1 MNFVGIDLGTTFS
14 AIARIGPDGL
24 PVTIP
29 NAEGDLITPSVVL
42 FETDVNVVVGR
53 EAKRAALAEP
63 QNVAECIKRYMGE
76 PFYPGTFHGHKFSPV
91 AISALILAKLKRDA
105 EKQIGP
111 IAGAVITVPAYFDE
125 ARRQATAAAGAVAG
139 LKVLDIINEPTA
151 AALAYIIRNFVEGG
165 GKAEDFAQELAA
177 SKVPRVSLVYDLG
190 GGTFDVTLLRSQG
203 VNLKVLATAGD
214 VQLGGRDW
222 DERIA
227 AYFAE
232 AFRDQYGKDPRQ
244 DPLSHQALVAAAED
258 LKKDLSKRTRVRW
271 AVQHA
276 GKTLTGDLTRQE
288 FEKMTADLL
297 FRTQS
302 RLSRVIRDA
311 GLTWESVDEI
321 LAVGG
326 SIRMPQV
333 PEMLRQVTG
342 KEPFCGLSPDEAVAH
357 GAAIH
362 AAVSVVK
369 EPAEPLPHEG
379 ASQPK
384 RDARDCGDVLAQ
396 LYNPKEADEDLA
408 AKKQWMD
415 SMGEKCVNQLKSI
428 EVTDVNAH
436 SLGVVI
442 KDVKGR
448 KGIDHLIPRNTSLP
462 ATVTRHFGTSAPD
475 QRRVTVGV
483 VEGESDRLSECIPI
497 GVCRIEPLP
506 PGLPKGSPI
515 EVTFAYDSSSRL
527 HVQAVHV
534 GSGAWADVVIERRKG
549 VDPDMIKFNRELFSR
564 LVIA

>member
-42 FETDVNVVVGR
+42 FETEVNVVVGR

-63 QNVAECIKRYMGE
+63 QNVAECVKRYMGE
-76 PFYPGTFHGHKFSPV
+76 PFYPGIFHGHKFSPV

-151 AALAYIIRNFVEGG
+151 AALAYTIRNFVEGG
-165 GKAEDFAQELAA
+165 GKAQDFDKALA
-177 SKVPRVSLVYDLG
+177 SSTVPRVSLVYDLG
-190 GGTFDVTLLRSQG
+190 GGTFDVTLLRSHG

-222 DERIA
+222 DERIVA
-227 AYFAE
+227 HLSE
-232 AFRDQYGKDPRQ
+232 AFRKQYGKDPCQ
-244 DPLSHQALVAAAED
+244 DPLSHQALIVAAEE
-258 LKKDLSKRTRVRW
+258 LKKDLSRRTRVRW

-276 GKTLTGDLTRQE
+276 GKTLTGELTRQD

-302 RLSRVIRDA
+302 RLSRVVRDA
-311 GLTWESVDEI
+311 GLTWDSVDEV

-333 PEMLRQVTG
+333 SEMLRQVTG

-362 AAVSVVK
+362 AAVRVVK
-369 EPAEPLPHEG
+369 EPAGTLPHE
-379 ASQPK
+379 APQQD
-384 RDARDCGDVLAQ
+384 RDTQRCGEALARLCKPQ
-396 LYNPKEADEDLA
+396 EAEEVQA

-415 SMGEKCVNQLKSI
+415 RMGEECVDQLKTI
-428 EVTDVNAH
+428 QVTDVNAH
-436 SLGVVI
+436 SLGVII

-448 KGIDHLIPRNTSLP
+448 KGVTHLIPRNTSLP
-462 ATVTRHFGTSAPD
+462 AMVSRHFGTSEPN

-483 VEGESDRLSECIPI
+483 VEGESAQLSECIPL

-506 PGLPKGSPI
+506 PNLPKGSPI

-527 HVQAVHV
+527 HVQAIHV
-534 GSGAWADVVIERRKG
+534 GSGTWAEVVIERHQG